1 MQNKNDIK
9 QSFLNLLIFFEF
21 MFLLLGVSLPL
32 ATIDEFWFFSSE
44 FSVVSLAYTLF
55 NSREYALAT
64 IIIAFGLIFPILK
77 IFQHSLQSQFL
88 QTLPL
93 HKFALLDIFLLSF
106 LVFGGKMSYFYAVD
120 LQLGFYF
127 MLFSILL
134 SFLHIIIVNYQF
146 KKSKL

>member
-9 QSFLNLLIFFEF
+9 QSLLNLLTFLEF
-21 MFLLLGVSLPL
+21 IFLLLGVSLPL

-44 FSVVSLAYTLF
+44 FSVLSLAYTLL
-55 NSREYALAT
+55 NSKEYALAT

-77 IFQHSLQSQFL
+77 ILQHSFEFQFFK
-88 QTLPL
+88 TLPL

-106 LVFGGKMSYFYAVD
+106 LVFGGKMSYFYVVD

-127 MLFSILL
+127 MLCSILL
-134 SFLHIIIVNYQF
+134 SFLHITIVYYQF
-146 KKSKL
+146 KKK

>member
-1 MQNKNDIK
+1 MQITSQIK
-9 QSFLNLLIFFEF
+9 HSFLKLLSFFEF

-44 FSVVSLAYTLF
+44 FSVLSLAYTLL
-55 NSREYALAT
+55 NCKEYALAT

-77 IFQHSLQSQFL
+77 VFQQSFVSRL
-88 QTLPL
+88 FKTLPL

-106 LVFGGKMSYFYAVD
+106 LIFGGKMSYFYEVN

-127 MLFSILL
+127 MLSSVLL
-134 SFLHIIIVNYQF
+134 SFLHVLIIHNQ
-146 KKSKL
+146 